1 MSDWRNDPVPVP
13 GMTVASWLRVIWRGG
28 ILGVLTYGA
37 LVVLLL
43 VRLIERPFCGQNRP
57 VTPYIT
63 QAVCRAAFPIL
74 GMRLRATGTPMQHK
88 GAVVANHAS
97 WLDVFA
103 LNAVQR
109 VYFVAKAEVKV
120 WAGIG
125 WLARA
130 TGTVFIARRGT
141 EAKRQQ
147 AVFEARL
154 RAGHKLLFFPEGT
167 STDAVRILPFKS
179 TLFGAFYS
187 HGLDHILHIQ
197 PVTVVYHAPV
207 GRDMRFYGWWGDMD
221 FAPHLLM
228 ILATGNPG
236 WVEVIFHPSVPVDGF
251 AGRKELAAHC
261 EGVIRASHPAGDQGL
276 GDLGRGDHWRGNP
289 GGLSSAVRLRAR

>member
-1 MSDWRNDPVPVP
+1 MSDWQKAVIASPR
-13 GMTVASWLRVIWRGG
+13 MTLSAWLRVLWRGG
-28 ILGVLTYGA
+28 VLGALTYGA
-37 LVVLLL
+37 LMVLVL
-43 VRLIERPFCGQNRP
+43 VRLMERPLCGQNRP
-57 VTPYIT
+57 VTPFIT

-74 GMRLRATGTPMQHK
+74 GIGLRTVGTPMRHK

-97 WLDVFA
+97 WLDIFA

-109 VYFVAKAEVKV
+109 GYFVAKAEVQV

-130 TGTVFIARRGT
+130 TGTVFIARRGID
-141 EAKRQQ
+141 AKRQL
-147 AVFEARL
+147 ALFEARL
-154 RAGHKLLFFPEGT
+154 RAGHRLIFFPEGT

-197 PVTVVYHAPV
+197 PVSVVYHAPQ
-207 GRDMRFYGWWGDMD
+207 GADARFYGWWGDMG

-228 ILATGNPG
+228 ILASQNPG
-236 WVEVIFHPSVPVDGF
+236 SVEIIFHPPLPVDAFG
-251 AGRKELAAHC
+251 GRKDLAAHC
-261 EGVIRASHPAGDQGL
+261 EAVIRAHHPAGETG
-276 GDLGRGDHWRGNP
+276 WRD
-289 GGLSSAVRLRAR
+289 GGGTA

>member
-1 MSDWRNDPVPVP
+1 MIDWRDETLSAPAMTP
-13 GMTVASWLRVIWRGG
+13 GGWARVIWRGA
-28 ILGVLTYGA
+28 ILGALTYAA
-37 LVVLLL
+37 LVVLVLARL
-43 VRLIERPFCGQNRP
+43 VERPLCGQNRP
-57 VTPYIT
+57 LTPYIT

-74 GMRLRATGTPMQHK
+74 GMRLRTSGTPMQHK
-88 GAVVANHAS
+88 GAVVANHSS
-97 WLDVFA
+97 WLDVFS

-109 VYFVAKAEVKV
+109 VYFVAKAEVEG

-130 TGTVFIARRGT
+130 TGTVFIARKGT

-147 AVFEARL
+147 ALFEARL

-167 STDAVRILPFKS
+167 STDSVRILPFKS

-197 PVTVVYHAPV
+197 PVTVVYHAPQD
-207 GRDMRFYGWWGDMD
+207 RDARFYGWWGDMD

-228 ILATGNPG
+228 VLAAKNPG
-236 WVEVIFHPSVPVDGF
+236 SVEVIFHPSVPVDSF
-251 AGRKELAAHC
+251 ADRKALSAHC
-261 EGVIRASHPAGDQGL
+261 ETVIRAHHPAKDIGRS
-276 GDLGRGDHWRGNP
+276 DLGRV
-289 GGLSSAVRLRAR
+289 S